1 MKRAQK
7 VRWVGWF
14 VFFYLMWVVLFNSS
28 EIAGHVVG
36 ASVAAL
42 AATLAELA
50 VARGEVR
57 PPLWEHGLIL
67 RYGAMVVPAVFH
79 GTAIV
84 FMALF
89 RHVFGIKRV
98 EGQFFA
104 VPVELSSE
112 LHRSAG
118 RETLMTVA
126 IQSVPNT
133 VLVDFDVERKLALI
147 HVLSPEEDQV
157 ASLMR
162 WTTP

>member
-1 MKRAQK
+1 MKRAQI

-14 VFFYLMWVVLFNSS
+14 VLFYLMWVLLFNSS
-28 EIAGHVVG
+28 EVAGQVVG
-36 ASVAAL
+36 ASIAAL

-67 RYGAMVVPAVFH
+67 RYAAMVIPAVFR
-79 GTAIV
+79 GTAVV

-89 RHVFGIKRV
+89 RHLAGIEQV
-98 EGQFFA
+98 EGKFFA
-104 VPVELSSE
+104 VPVDLPPEP
-112 LHRSAG
+112 HQAAG

-133 VLVDFDVERKLALI
+133 VLVDFDAERKLALI
-147 HVLSPEEDQV
+147 HVLSPGEDPV
-157 ASLMR
+157 GSLTR
-162 WTTP
+162 WTTT

>member
-1 MKRAQK
+1 MKRAQI
-7 VRWVGWF
+7 VRSVGWF
-14 VFFYLMWVVLFNSS
+14 VFFYLVWILLFNSS
-28 EIAGHVVG
+28 EVAGQVVG
-36 ASVAAL
+36 ASLAAL

-67 RYGAMVVPAVFH
+67 RYAAMVVPAVFH

-89 RHVFGIKRV
+89 RHLAGQQRV
-98 EGQFFA
+98 EGKFFA
-104 VPVELSSE
+104 VPVELPSE
-112 LHRSAG
+112 PHQTAG

-133 VLVDFDVERKLALI
+133 VLVDFDAERKLVLI

-162 WTTP
+162 WTNP

>member
-1 MKRAQK
+1 MKRAQV

-14 VFFYLMWVVLFNSS
+14 VLFDLMWVLLFNSS
-28 EIAGHVVG
+28 EVAGQVVG

-67 RYGAMVVPAVFH
+67 RYAAMVVPAVFR

-89 RHVFGIKRV
+89 RHLAGMQRV
-98 EGQFFA
+98 EGKFFA
-104 VPVELSSE
+104 VPVDLPSE
-112 LHRSAG
+112 PHETAA

-133 VLVDFDVERKLALI
+133 VLVDFDPERKLVLI
-147 HVLSPEEDQV
+147 HVLAPEEDQV
-157 ASLMR
+157 ASLTR

>member
-1 MKRAQK
+1 MKRAQI

-36 ASVAAL
+36 ASVSAL
-42 AATLAELA
+42 AATLVELA

-57 PPLWEHGLIL
+57 PPLWEHGLIF
-67 RYGAMVVPAVFH
+67 RYAAMVVPAVFR

-89 RHVFGIKRV
+89 RHLTGSRLV

-104 VPVELSSE
+104 VPVELPSE
-112 LHRSAG
+112 PHQTAARQ
-118 RETLMTVA
+118 TLLTVA

-133 VLVDFDVERKLALI
+133 VLVDFDPERQLVLI

-162 WTTP
+162 WTAP